1 MDSCSEQ
8 AQQEVEPGNNSDDVT
23 LLTKSVHYIRLQT
36 WIWLAFSSLLVVL
49 SLNSWSSMENVS
61 TTVNLV
67 SLIVSSM
74 AFAIA
79 SIMAALIALA
89 LIKEGKQSPC
99 LLQLDIVLGGSY
111 TEQYAI
117 WACILLTFVIIL
129 LIPASTDPLVFINMD
144 IHANLFHG
152 RLELIDL

>member
-1 MDSCSEQ
+1 
-8 AQQEVEPGNNSDDVT
+8 
-23 LLTKSVHYIRLQT
+23 
-36 WIWLAFSSLLVVL
+36 
-49 SLNSWSSMENVS
+49 
-61 TTVNLV
+61 
-67 SLIVSSM
+67 M

-117 WACILLTFVIIL
+117 WAWY
-129 LIPASTDPLVFINMD
+129 VF
-144 IHANLFHG
+144 FFFYFY
-152 RLELIDL
+152 

>member
-1 MDSCSEQ
+1 
-8 AQQEVEPGNNSDDVT
+8 
-23 LLTKSVHYIRLQT
+23 
-36 WIWLAFSSLLVVL
+36 
-49 SLNSWSSMENVS
+49 
-61 TTVNLV
+61 
-67 SLIVSSM
+67 M

-117 WACILLTFVIIL
+117 WAWYVFFFILFL
-129 LIPASTDPLVFINMD
+129 LNVSK
-144 IHANLFHG
+144 ANTS
-152 RLELIDL
+152 